1 MAYSIINLQSIAECD
16 ELLAIVSRERRGM
29 ENRKE
34 SLQIRTENMQ
44 ESSTDY
50 EADLASMTS
59 ELNHLN
65 NSIPTM
71 PEGAKKESMITDQI
85 ILTGRIRLLNQ
96 RRSNFGTMGILQRE
110 LDIELLERGI
120 EAYNE
125 FISDLNT
132 HKATL

>member
-34 SLQIRTENMQ
+34 SLEIRNENMQ

-50 EADLASMTS
+50 EADLASMNS

-65 NSIPTM
+65 TTIPTM
-71 PEGAKKESMITDQI
+71 PEGAKKEAMITDQI

-125 FISDLNT
+125 FIDGVNT

>member
-34 SLQIRTENMQ
+34 SLEIRNENMQ

-50 EADLASMTS
+50 EADLASMNS

-65 NSIPTM
+65 TTIPTM
-71 PEGAKKESMITDQI
+71 PEGAKKEAMITDQI

-120 EAYNE
+120 SAYDE
-125 FISDLNT
+125 FIDGVNT